1 MQNPNKYRLE
11 RKKFRIA
18 VIGGMCSVLIL
29 FFVSMCMGR
38 YIISLGEIA
47 RFFTGQSVSD
57 LSRKVIVNL
66 RIPRTLAAMLIGV
79 ALSLSGA
86 IYQGIFNNKLVSPDL
101 LGVSSGAGVGACF
114 AILLGASG
122 IWISGFSFV
131 TGLVAVV
138 FTILIA
144 KVFGNRTNV
153 ILLLSGV
160 AVGGLMSSL
169 IGLTK
174 YLADDDRKLAEMT
187 YWLLG
192 DISGTTMSDVFVL
205 LTVVTVCGVVALL
218 FSNQINAVSLGERD
232 AKINGVNYRLVIGV
246 LIVCATMMTASSVA
260 IGGTIGWIGLAV
272 PNIVR
277 LAFGND
283 HKKVL
288 PLSMVVGAGFMILVD
303 ALARSLAP
311 NEIPLSVITGVLGTP
326 LFLLSIFKRRKEIQ

>member
-1 MQNPNKYRLE
+1 MQNLNKYRLE
-11 RKKFRIA
+11 QRKFRIA
-18 VIGGMCSVLIL
+18 VIGGICSVVIL

-38 YIISLGEIA
+38 YSVSFGEIA

-57 LSRKVIVNL
+57 LSRKAIVNL
-66 RIPRTLAAMLIGV
+66 RVPRTLVAMLIGV

-114 AILLGASG
+114 AILLDASG
-122 IWISGFSFV
+122 VWISGLSFV
-131 TGLVAVV
+131 TGFAAVLL
-138 FTILIA
+138 TIVIS

-192 DISGTTMSDVFVL
+192 DISGTNMSDVYVL
-205 LTVVTVCGVVALL
+205 LAVVIVCGIVALL

-232 AKINGVNYRLVIGV
+232 AKANGVNYRFVIGV

-260 IGGTIGWIGLAV
+260 VGGTIGWIGLAV

-288 PLSMVVGAGFMILVD
+288 PLSMIIGAGFMILVD

-326 LFLLSIFKRRKEIQ
+326 LFLFAIFKRRKEIQ